1 MAWIILCAISYIGI
15 FVIFKLIDVKGAP
28 LLNCI
33 VVNYLTATILGFAIF
48 GSFPVAHIVEANW
61 FPIGILL
68 GFLFIVAF
76 LLVGISSSKTGI
88 VITTVASK
96 MSLVVPMLFYIIMY
110 GEPVSAVKIV
120 AILLAVASVILCT
133 YKPSKEKT
141 KSDIWKFLLPAIIFI
156 AMGANDSLVI
166 YSRERFGI
174 SDDAALFTATLFGIS
189 LLCGILYS
197 IVKKGTLRKFL
208 TFKTWW
214 LGILLGSFN
223 FGSVYFVI
231 QSMNTGIISTSS
243 LYGICNTS
251 TILLSIL
258 IGVIFFK
265 EKLTRLNVVGGI
277 CAIATIILLAYSGM

>member
-68 GFLFIVAF
+68 GFLFIVTF

-156 AMGANDSLVI
+156 GMGANDSLVI

-174 SDDAALFTATLFGIS
+174 SDDTALFTATLFGIS

-277 CAIATIILLAYSGM
+277 CAVATIILLAYSGM